1 MCIRDSNGATRL
13 AQALAELPVDRAITQ
28 YQQQMRPVIDDIQ
41 PATRR
46 AVRWYVPRSAPV
58 QMIRDNAMRLLPNAL
73 FRKYFQYKYSNI

>member
-1 MCIRDSNGATRL
+1 
-13 AQALAELPVDRAITQ
+13 
-28 YQQQMRPVIDDIQ
+28 MRPVIDDIQ